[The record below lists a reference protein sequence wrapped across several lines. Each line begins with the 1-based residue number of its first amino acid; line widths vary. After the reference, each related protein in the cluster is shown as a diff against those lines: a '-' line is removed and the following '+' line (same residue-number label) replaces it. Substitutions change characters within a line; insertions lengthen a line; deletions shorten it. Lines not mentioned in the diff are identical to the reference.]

1 MWTEETIAPSK
12 CIKFLL
18 DLFWQNQNIIFKLE
32 QERRNLYKSTCL
44 STTHKNWFLFQ
55 LLLKNP
61 SINFINMPTVWQLS
75 FARITSQHISFWK
88 IQKNWYQNSPFNYS
102 ISSKY
107 SSQSQCND
115 NQHNNIKLML
125 TFIFAESHIFMLI
138 VIRLIQHNDTP
149 HNNKSVWLRI
159 NDGQHKF
166 NIVMLSVKML
176 TLITSF
182 WAHAEKAVGINETQH
197 NNIECRR
204 HAECRIML
212 CWVSLCRMSWHR
224 PNHSLHLK
232 HSLK

>member
-1 MWTEETIAPSK
+1 LWTEETIAPSK

-32 QERRNLYKSTCL
+32 QEQRNLYKSTCL

-61 SINFINMPTVWQLS
+61 TINFINMQTVWQLS
-75 FARITSQHISFWK
+75 FARITSQHIISFWK
-88 IQKNWYQNSPFNYS
+88 IQKNWNPNSITILSLCWLAFLLS
-102 ISSKY
+102 
-107 SSQSQCND
+107 
-115 NQHNNIKLML
+115 L
-125 TFIFAESHIFMLI
+125 TFSMLI
-138 VIRLIQHNDTP
+138 VIRLIQHNDAP
-149 HNNKSVWLRI
+149 HNNKSVRLRI

-182 WAHAEKAVGINETQH
+182 WAHAEKVVGINETQH
-197 NNIECRR
+197 NSIECCH

-212 CWVSLCRMSWHR
+212 CWVSLCRMSWR
-224 PNHSLHLK
+224 SPSHSLHLK